1 MCMSDGE
8 FMFFTILAIID
19 VILMIIMFGEW

>member
-1 MCMSDGE
+1 MYMSDGE

-19 VILMIIMFGEW
+19 VFLMIIMFKEW